1 VISAYQIGSSV
12 YAPDLPRP
20 TRWQG
25 ATICPPLVM
34 VAPLFHNKGNAM
46 QADEYGIVTKARLRA
61 ALFATRHPQLERKI
75 MGRRPVFLNAKETH
89 ITVDCRTGERSFKSF
104 EQPTP
109 APKPAHVARPV
120 EPQPAPVR
128 ASCPESKFNDYWK
141 TDAGKHALA
150 VAERVDPMAKRVRV
164 GDIMAAV
171 AQVTGITVAKM
182 CGASREQRFVHP
194 RHLAMLLCRE
204 LRPDLSQPKIGYLF
218 GNRDHTTVRHGE
230 AESLLRIEE
239 SATHRDWYDRARAI
253 LMRGTT

>member
-1 VISAYQIGSSV
+1 MQ
-12 YAPDLPRP
+12 PDE
-20 TRWQG
+20 
-25 ATICPPLVM
+25 
-34 VAPLFHNKGNAM
+34 F
-46 QADEYGIVTKARLRA
+46 GIVTELRQRTAR
-61 ALFATRHPQLERKI
+61 FSERHPAL
-75 MGRRPVFLNAKETH
+75 RRHFQGKGPDVSNAKTTH
-89 ITVDCRTGERSFKSF
+89 ITVNCRTGERSF
-104 EQPTP
+104 ERI
-109 APKPAHVARPV
+109 APPVKIVVARPAPV
-120 EPQPAPVR
+120 VRTADPAPSR

-141 TDAGKHALA
+141 TDAGRHALA
-150 VAERVDPMAKRVRV
+150 VAERVSPTADRVRV

-253 LMRGTT
+253 LMRGPA